1 MKQNIFSDM
10 SHRIILGYC
19 DNSKDFLLLLGLN
32 CCSFHQILLL
42 FSSDTS
48 FKEETKTLLNEHY

>member
-32 CCSFHQILLL
+32 CSFHQILLL
-42 FSSDTS
+42 FSSDTT